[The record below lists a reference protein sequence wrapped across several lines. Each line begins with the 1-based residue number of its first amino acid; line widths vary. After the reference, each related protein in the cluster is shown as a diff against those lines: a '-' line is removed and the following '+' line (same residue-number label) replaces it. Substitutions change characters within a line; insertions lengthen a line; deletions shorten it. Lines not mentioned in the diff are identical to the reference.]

1 MGMLTVSE
9 SGGYPA
15 SVAVSGPDGVMLYF
29 PS

>member
-9 SGGYPA
+9 EGCYPA